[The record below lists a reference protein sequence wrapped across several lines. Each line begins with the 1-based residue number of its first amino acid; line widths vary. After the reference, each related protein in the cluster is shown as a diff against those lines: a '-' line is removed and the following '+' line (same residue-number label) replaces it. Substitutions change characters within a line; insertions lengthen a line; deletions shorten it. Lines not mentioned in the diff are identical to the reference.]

1 MATIEFTLVRP
12 PLATLAANGSIL
24 LSNHLPFPLPPRF
37 LLVPPMRSYF
47 VVISTLVLCTLACGL
62 FPIHQAVA
70 EDWQQWRG
78 NDQTG
83 VAPGNSYPTVWSE
96 TGNILWQAT
105 VPGSGGSTPVI
116 AGKQVFL
123 TSGVDGKNSLH
134 SFDLASGKPRW
145 ATAIGD
151 DRGGKH
157 RKGSGA
163 NPSAVTDGEL
173 TFAYFRSGDVAAVDN
188 EGEIRWHKNLQ
199 EEFGEDTLWWDL
211 GTSPL
216 LTEKSVVIAVMQ
228 TGPSYLVALDKAS
241 GDVIWKTDRI
251 LDAPEEAAQSY
262 ATPLETTVNGKGII
276 AVMGADH
283 LTLHALEGGK
293 ELARLGGFNPGREKF
308 FRSIAS
314 PVISGDVIVCPYSRG
329 ATLTGVSM
337 SALLAGKGEA
347 AILWNRDDIGSDVP
361 TPAARDGRI
370 YVCGD
375 KTGVVTAIDAKTG
388 KTIWEL
394 ALPPSRHQFS
404 SSPLIAGDALYVTRE
419 NAATYVIGPL
429 SSDQPKLISTNELAD
444 DQPFTVASLVPI
456 DGSFVLRTKT
466 KLYRIAA
473 K

>member
-1 MATIEFTLVRP
+1 MRFHFLFKATVAL
-12 PLATLAANGSIL
+12 G
-24 LSNHLPFPLPPRF
+24 
-37 LLVPPMRSYF
+37 M
-47 VVISTLVLCTLACGL
+47 LACSMFSAG
-62 FPIHQAVA
+62 PSQAQ
-70 EDWQQWRG
+70 DWRQWRG
-78 NDQTG
+78 NNQTG
-83 VAPGNSYPTVWSE
+83 VAPGTSFPTKWSE
-96 TGNILWQAT
+96 TEGITWQTA

-116 AGKQVFL
+116 AGNQIFL
-123 TSGVDGKNSLH
+123 TSGVDGKNTLL
-134 SFDLASGKPRW
+134 SFDLKTGKQLW
-145 ATAIGD
+145 ETSIGT
-151 DRGGKH
+151 DRGAKH

-163 NPSAVTDGEL
+163 NPSAVTDGTL
-173 TFAYFRSGDVAAVDN
+173 AYAYYRSGDIAAVDR
-188 EGEIRWHKNLQ
+188 EGAIKWKKNIQ
-199 EEFGEDTLWWDL
+199 DEFGEDTLWWDL

-216 LTEKSVVIAVMQ
+216 LTDNAIVIAVMQ

-241 GDVIWKTDRI
+241 GDVLWKTDRV

-262 ATPLETTVNGKGII
+262 ATPLETTVDGKGII

-314 PVISGDVIVCPYSRG
+314 PVISGDVVICPYSRG

-347 AILWNRDDIGSDVP
+347 SILWNRDDIGSDVP
-361 TPAARDGRI
+361 TPAALDGRV

-375 KTGVVTAIDAKTG
+375 KGKVSAIDAKTG
-388 KTIWEL
+388 ETIWEL
-394 ALPPSRHQFS
+394 ELPSSRHAFT

-429 SSDQPKLISTNELAD
+429 SSQKPELIATNELAD
-444 DQPFTVASLVPI
+444 DQPFTVASLVPV
-456 DGSFVLRTKT
+456 DGSFVLRTKG